1 VSEGSHATYGG
12 WEPRVCFV
20 CGERVTLSG
29 KNARGAVFRF
39 GPPSTTRH
47 PDCKKEKRE

>member
-1 VSEGSHATYGG
+1 MSKGSHATYGG

-20 CGERVTLSG
+20 RGERVTLTG

-39 GPPSTTRH
+39 GPPATARH
-47 PDCKKEKRE
+47 PDCKGPKS